1 MSTKLNVLKHDMVPD
16 HEIMSE
22 EEVSALLN
30 TYNITTEQLPKVFH
44 DDPAV
49 KVIGAEAD
57 DVIRIIR
64 VSHTAGRAES
74 FRLVVKR
81 PKK

>member
-1 MSTKLNVLKHDMVPD
+1 MVPD
-16 HEIMSE
+16 HQIMSGD
-22 EEVSALLN
+22 EVSELL
-30 TYNITTEQLPKVFH
+30 TRYNITTEQLPKIYH

-49 KVIGAEAD
+49 KTIGAEAD

-64 VSHTAGRAES
+64 TSHTAGRAEAY
-74 FRLVVKR
+74 RLVIRK